1 MKTETV
7 QAPLPDMFKGFLVT
21 PKTKAVRLDWFD
33 DNLGWLPGV
42 AIMHDLRIQ
51 ILPSLRFG
59 RALNHHEADTLH
71 RILHAAVLMAERY
84 ATQIGLA
91 TAEDAR

>member
-1 MKTETV
+1 MKEP
-7 QAPLPDMFKGFLVT
+7 QILAPLPETFKGFRVT
-21 PKTKAVRLDWFD
+21 PRSAVVRLDWFD
-33 DNLGWLPGV
+33 DDRGWLPGV

-84 ATQIGLA
+84 ATQIRLA